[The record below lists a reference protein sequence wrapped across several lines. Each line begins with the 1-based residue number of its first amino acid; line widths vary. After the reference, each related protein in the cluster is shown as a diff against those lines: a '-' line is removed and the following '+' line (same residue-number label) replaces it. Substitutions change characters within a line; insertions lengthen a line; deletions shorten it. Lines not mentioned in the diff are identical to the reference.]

1 MFRRC
6 LTVLLPLLF
15 AYAAAAA
22 EQSFPVHRVVGN
34 VYYVGSDALATYLI
48 TTPEGHILINSGF
61 EETVSLIQAS
71 VESLG
76 FKMTDV
82 KILLESHAHSDH
94 VAGHARLQQL
104 TGAKVYVMRGDHS
117 VIASGGQGQYL
128 YTDSRWTPCKVDRV
142 LDDGDEVK
150 LGGEK
155 LVAHS
160 TPGHTLGCTT
170 WAWQA
175 TDGGKKY
182 DVVVIGSPNV
192 NPGYRLVRNKD
203 YPQIASD
210 FARTFAVLK
219 KLPCDIFLGAHG
231 EYYAMRAKYDRL
243 KKAEGNPFVDPKG
256 YQAYVAEKGQ
266 VFLAKLADQRAE
278 EAKGIIT
285 ALQPYIDRQ
294 ELAGAVTLVAD
305 KNQILSHTVVGFSD
319 IAKKQP
325 MRPDSLFW
333 IASQSK
339 PITAVALM
347 ILVDEGK
354 VKVDDAVEKYLPEF
368 RGQMVVGEKD
378 GDHVLLKK
386 PKRPITVRDV
396 LSHTSG
402 LPFSSPLEQPTLDRL
417 PLADRVRSYAMLPL
431 DFEPGTKYKYSNAGI
446 NTAGRIIEV
455 VSGMSFERFL
465 DERLLRPLGMNDTT
479 FWPNDAQVARI
490 AKSYK
495 PGASGS
501 GLEETTVSQLQ
512 YPLTDRASRF
522 PMPAG
527 GLFSSATDLAKF
539 YQMLAGGGQLN
550 GRRYLSEEAV
560 KQMTS
565 RQTPADLSDNYG
577 FGFSTGGD
585 RIGHGGAYSTNSDI
599 DTKSG
604 LIFIWLVQ
612 HAGFPGKGGESQE
625 AFRRAVLESIAK

>member
-1 MFRRC
+1 
-6 LTVLLPLLF
+6 LLPLLF

-22 EQSFPVHRVVGN
+22 EQPFPAHRVVGN

-61 EETVSLIQAS
+61 EETVPLIQAS

-94 VAGHARLQQL
+94 VVGHARLQQI

-128 YTDSRWTPCKVDRV
+128 YADSRWTPCKVDRV

-150 LGGEK
+150 LGGET

-160 TPGHTLGCTT
+160 TPGHTAGCTT

-219 KLPCDIFLGAHG
+219 KLPCDVFLGAHG
-231 EYYAMRAKYDRL
+231 EYYGMRAKYDRL
-243 KKAEGNPFVDPKG
+243 KKADGNPFIDPKG
-256 YQAYVAEKGQ
+256 YQAYVAEKEQ
-266 VFLAKLADQRAE
+266 VFRAKLADQRTE
-278 EAKGIIT
+278 EAKGISA

-305 KNQILSHTVVGFSD
+305 KNQVLSHAAVGFAD
-319 IAKKQP
+319 IGKKLP
-325 MRPDSLFW
+325 MQPDSLFW

-339 PITAVALM
+339 PITAAALM
-347 ILVDEGK
+347 MLVDDGK

-368 RGQMVVGEKD
+368 RGQMVAEKD
-378 GDHVLLKK
+378 GDHVLLKE
-386 PKRPITVRDV
+386 PKRPITVKDV

-417 PLADRVRSYAMLPL
+417 PLADRVRSYAKLPL

-446 NTAGRIIEV
+446 NTAGRIVEV
-455 VSGMSFERFL
+455 VSGMSFDRFL

-479 FWPNDAQVARI
+479 FWPDEAQAARI
-490 AKSYK
+490 AKSYR
-495 PGASGS
+495 PGANGS

-512 YPLTDRASRF
+512 YPLIDRMNRF

-527 GLFSSATDLAKF
+527 GLFSSAADLAKF

-550 GRRYLSEEAV
+550 GRRFLSEEAV

-585 RIGHGGAYSTNSDI
+585 RIGHGGAYSTNSYI
-599 DTKSG
+599 DTKNG

-625 AFRRAVLESIAK
+625 AFRRAVLDSTAK